1 MKAKTILDRAGVLL
15 VDQTSINWPRAELL
29 GWLNDGQRE
38 VVIKR
43 PDSCTRNED
52 MTLVAGTK
60 QQLPPSALKLIEVV
74 RNSGGH
80 AITPT
85 ARRTLDSNQR
95 DWHVMEPSSKILH
108 SVFDLRDPLHFY
120 VYPPAAAGTKVEVIY
135 STSPKDCENED
146 ADLGISE
153 VYANVLTD
161 YVLYRAFSKPGEA
174 GNANT
179 AASYYQT
186 FTNSLTGKTA
196 VDQMFAPGQQSGQG
210 Q

>member
-1 MKAKTILDRAGVLL
+1 MKAKIILDRAGVLL
-15 VDQTSINWPRAELL
+15 VDQTNINWPRPELL

-38 VVIKR
+38 VVIHR

-52 MTLVAGTK
+52 MALVAGTK
-60 QQLPPSALKLIEVV
+60 QQLPAAALKLIEVV
-74 RNSGGH
+74 RNSDGH

-85 ARRTLDSNQR
+85 ARRTLDANKR
-95 DWHVMEPSSKILH
+95 DWHVMAASSTILH
-108 SVFDLRDPLHFY
+108 YVFDLRDPQRFY

-135 STSPKDCENED
+135 STAPKDCESED

-174 GNANT
+174 GSPAA

-186 FTNSLTGKTA
+186 FTNALSGKTA
-196 VDQMFAPGQQSGQG
+196 VDQMFAPGQQPGQG